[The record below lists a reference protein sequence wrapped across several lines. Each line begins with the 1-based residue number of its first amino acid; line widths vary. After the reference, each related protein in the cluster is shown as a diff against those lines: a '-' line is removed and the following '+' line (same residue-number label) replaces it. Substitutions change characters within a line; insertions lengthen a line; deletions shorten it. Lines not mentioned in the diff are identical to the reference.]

1 MTETYNPTPR
11 AEYSQRLAE
20 RQTALAREDRQH
32 RTLGNLRLWL
42 FAAMALIL
50 WLALARHASSVFWA
64 IVPLAGFIVLVIR
77 HQTVLRR
84 MQCAQRAVD
93 YYTRGLARLDG
104 HLLPPVES
112 GERFANAN
120 HPYTADLDI
129 FGAGSLFER
138 LSTARTRAGEDTL
151 ARWLQAPAP
160 ADVVRARQQAVEE
173 LRGKLDLREDLAVLG
188 EDLRS
193 GVHPE
198 ALRAW
203 SLRPPVDFPAW
214 SRPVARVLSI
224 IALGLVIAFVGTLF
238 VNIPVRLALIAV
250 GLVEAAFF
258 YRFRLAAQ
266 TIAEDAGEPGHDLT
280 LLSSVLRRIEDEQF
294 DAPLL
299 REIRAALDSAGE
311 PPSRRIARLAT
322 RIEMLDSRDNVF
334 VRVFGPVLLW
344 TTQLAFSIEQ
354 WRAESGAAVP
364 RWLSAVGDF
373 EALSSLAGYAFEH
386 PAYPF
391 PEIVSGPPLYDGV
404 GLAHPLLPAAAVPND
419 VTLDAQSTRLFLI
432 SGSNMSGKS
441 TLLRTV
447 GVNAVL
453 AQAGSVVRA
462 ASLRLSALSVGA
474 SLRATDSLQ
483 GGTSRFYAEIQRL
496 RHILELPEPV
506 LFLLDELLAGT
517 NSHDRRIGA
526 EGVIRGLLARASIG
540 CVTTHDLALA
550 GIADALA
557 PAAANV
563 HFEDYLE
570 HGAIAFDYHMRPGVV
585 TRSNALE
592 LMRAVG
598 LPL

>member
-1 MTETYNPTPR
+1 MTDPR
-11 AEYSQRLAE
+11 AVYAQRLSE
-20 RQTALAREDRQH
+20 RQQNLRQEDRRH
-32 RTLGNLRLWL
+32 RTLGNFRLL
-42 FAAMALIL
+42 TF
-50 WLALARHASSVFWA
+50 VFLA
-64 IVPLAGFIVLVIR
+64 IVLWFAIARQTIRLGWAVPPLAVFIALLVR
-77 HQTVLRR
+77 HQAVLQRR
-84 MQCAQRAVD
+84 QLAQRAVD
-93 YYTRGLARLDG
+93 YYTRGVARLDG
-104 HLLPPVES
+104 HLLPPVEC
-112 GERFANAN
+112 GERFTNSG

-129 FGAGSLFER
+129 FGAGSLFEL

-151 ARWLQAPAP
+151 ARWLQSPAE
-160 ADVVRARQQAVEE
+160 ASVIKARQQAVEE

-188 EDLRS
+188 EDFRA

-203 SLRPPVDFPAW
+203 GLAPREHFPAW
-214 SRPVARVLSI
+214 ARPVARVLSV
-224 IALGLVIAFVGTLF
+224 IALGLVVAFAGTLF

-250 GLVEAAFF
+250 GAIEAAFF
-258 YRFRLAAQ
+258 YRFRQSAQ
-266 TIAEDAGEPGHDLT
+266 AIAEAAGEPGHDLS
-280 LLSSVLRRIEDEQF
+280 LLSSVLRRMEDEQF
-294 DAPLL
+294 SAPLL

-344 TTQLAFSIEQ
+344 TTQLAFSIDQ

-364 RWLSAVGDF
+364 RWLAAVGQF
-373 EALSSLAGYAFEH
+373 EALSSLAAYAFEH

-391 PEIVSGPPLYDGV
+391 PEIVAGEALYHGT
-404 GLAHPLLPAAAVPND
+404 GLAHPLLPASAIPND
-419 VTLDAQSTRLFLI
+419 VHLDARATRLFLV

-462 ASLRLSALSVGA
+462 VSLRLSPLSVGA

-550 GIADALA
+550 SIADALA

-570 HGAIAFDYHMRPGVV
+570 QGSIAFDYHMRPGVV

>member
-1 MTETYNPTPR
+1 MVEPR
-11 AEYSQRLAE
+11 AVYAQRLNGK
-20 RQTALAREDRQH
+20 QQDLAREDRRH
-32 RTLGNLRLWL
+32 RTVGNLRLLL
-42 FAAMALIL
+42 FVTLATTL
-50 WLALARHASSVFWA
+50 WLALGRHAVGLEWA
-64 IVPLAGFIVLVIR
+64 AAPLAGFVALVVR
-77 HQTVLRR
+77 HQAVLRR
-84 MQCAQRAVD
+84 RQLAGRAAD
-93 YYTRGLARLDG
+93 YYARGVARLEG
-104 HLLPPVES
+104 RLLPPVES
-112 GERFANAN
+112 GERFATGG

-129 FGAGSLFER
+129 FGSGSLFEL
-138 LSTARTRAGEDTL
+138 LSTARTRAGEEML
-151 ARWLQAPAP
+151 ARWLQAPA
-160 ADVVRARQQAVEE
+160 AAETVRMRQQAVEE

-188 EDLRS
+188 EDFRA

-203 SLRPPVDFPAW
+203 SVAPPLVFPGVA
-214 SRPVARVLSI
+214 RPVARVFSV
-224 IALGLVIAFVGTLF
+224 IALALVIAFIGTLF
-238 VNIPVRLALIAV
+238 VNVPVRLALIAV
-250 GLVEAAFF
+250 GAIEAAFF
-258 YRFRLAAQ
+258 YRFRTVVQA
-266 TIAEDAGEPGHDLT
+266 IAEAAEEPGHDLN
-280 LLSSVLRRIEDEQF
+280 LLSAVLRRIEREQF
-294 DAPLL
+294 SAPLL

-311 PPSRRIARLAT
+311 PPSRRIARLAHL
-322 RIEMLDSRDNVF
+322 IEMLDSRDNVF
-334 VRVFGPVLLW
+334 VRLFGPVLLW
-344 TTQLAFSIEQ
+344 TTQLAFAIER

-364 RWLSAVGDF
+364 RWLDAVGQF

-386 PAYPF
+386 PGYPF
-391 PEIVSGPPLYDGV
+391 PEIVAGEPVYDGV
-404 GLAHPLLPAAAVPND
+404 GLAHPLLPSTAVAND
-419 VTLDAQSTRLFLI
+419 VKLEAGETRLLLI

-462 ASLRLSALSVGA
+462 SSLRLSPLAVGA

-496 RHILELPEPV
+496 RQILELPEPV

-526 EGVIRGLLARASIG
+526 EGVIRGLLARASLG

-550 GIADALA
+550 GIAETLA

-570 HGAIAFDYHMRPGVV
+570 HGAIAFDYRMRAGVV

>member
-1 MTETYNPTPR
+1 MPDPR
-11 AEYSQRLAE
+11 ALYAQRLNGK
-20 RQTALAREDRQH
+20 QQDVAREAWQH
-32 RTLGNLRLWL
+32 RTFGNLRLLL
-42 FAAMALIL
+42 FVMLGVTV
-50 WLALARHASSVFWA
+50 WLAFARHTFSIVWA
-64 IVPLAGFIVLVIR
+64 VAPLAGFVALVVR
-77 HQTVLRR
+77 HQAVLRR
-84 MQCAQRAVD
+84 IKAAQRAVD
-93 YYTRGLARLDG
+93 YYTRGVARLDG
-104 HLLPPVES
+104 RLLPPVES
-112 GERFANAN
+112 GQRFANAG
-120 HPYTADLDI
+120 HPYAADLDI
-129 FGAGSLFER
+129 FGAGSLFEL
-138 LSTARTRAGEDTL
+138 LSTARTRAGEDML

-160 ADVVRARQQAVEE
+160 ADEVRARQQAVRE
-173 LRGKLDLREDLAVLG
+173 LCGKLDLREDLAVLG
-188 EDLRS
+188 EDFRA

-203 SLRPPVDFPAW
+203 SVAPGVPFPAAA
-214 SRPVARVLSI
+214 RPVARVLSV
-224 IALGLVIAFVGTLF
+224 IALGLVVAFVATLF

-250 GLVEAAFF
+250 GAIEAAFF
-258 YRFRLAAQ
+258 YRFRHAVQAIAAA
-266 TIAEDAGEPGHDLT
+266 AEEPGHDLS
-280 LLSSVLRRIEDEQF
+280 LLSAVLRRIEDEQF
-294 DAPLL
+294 QAPLL
-299 REIRAALDSAGE
+299 RDIRAALDSAGA
-311 PPSRRIARLAT
+311 PPSRRIASLAM

-354 WRAESGAAVP
+354 WRAASGAAVP
-364 RWLSAVGDF
+364 RWLDAVGQF

-386 PAYPF
+386 PGYPF
-391 PEIVSGPPLYDGV
+391 PEIVAGAPLYDGV
-404 GLAHPLLPAAAVPND
+404 GIAHPLLPAAAVPND
-419 VTLDAQSTRLFLI
+419 VRLDARATRLLLV

-441 TLLRTV
+441 TLLRTL

-462 ASLRLSALSVGA
+462 ASLRLSPLSVGA

-550 GIADALA
+550 SIAETLA
-557 PAAANV
+557 PAGANV

-570 HGAIAFDYHMRPGVV
+570 HGTIAFDFRMRPGVV

>member
-1 MTETYNPTPR
+1 MR
-11 AEYSQRLAE
+11 C
-20 RQTALAREDRQH
+20 AR
-32 RTLGNLRLWL
+32 
-42 FAAMALIL
+42 
-50 WLALARHASSVFWA
+50 
-64 IVPLAGFIVLVIR
+64 
-77 HQTVLRR
+77 
-84 MQCAQRAVD
+84 RAVD
-93 YYTRGLARLDG
+93 FHQRGIARLDG
-104 HLLPPVES
+104 HLLQPVEA
-112 GERFANAN
+112 GERFSNAG

-129 FGAGSLFER
+129 FGPASLFEL

-151 ARWLQAPAP
+151 ASWLQAPA
-160 ADVVRARQQAVEE
+160 ARDEVHARQQAVEE
-173 LRGKLDLREDLAVLG
+173 LRAKLDLREDLAVLG
-188 EDLRS
+188 EDFRA

-203 SLRPPVDFPAW
+203 SLRPPVVFPAW
-214 SRPVARVLSI
+214 ARPVARVLSA
-224 IALGLVIAFVGTLF
+224 IALALVLAFVGTLF
-238 VNIPVRLALIAV
+238 INIQVRLALIAV
-250 GLVEAAFF
+250 GLLEAAFF
-258 YRFRLAAQ
+258 YRFRRAAQ
-266 TIAEDAGEPGHDLT
+266 AIAENAGDPGHDLK
-280 LLSSVLRRIEDEQF
+280 LLSAVLRRIESEQF
-294 DAPLL
+294 QSPLL
-299 REIRAALDSAGE
+299 REIRGALDSAGE

-354 WRAESGAAVP
+354 WRSESGAAVP
-364 RWLSAVGDF
+364 RWLDAVGAF

-386 PAYPF
+386 PSYPF
-391 PEIVSGPPLYDGV
+391 PQIVAGECCYDGV
-404 GLAHPLLPAAAVPND
+404 GLAHPLLPATAVPNT
-419 VTLDAQSTRLFLI
+419 VQLGASATRLLLV

-441 TLLRTV
+441 TLLRTI

-462 ASLRLSALSVGA
+462 ASLRISPLSVGA

-496 RHILELPEPV
+496 RQILELPEPV

-517 NSHDRRIGA
+517 NSHDRGIGA
-526 EGVIRGLLARASIG
+526 EGVIRGLLARATVG

-570 HGAIAFDYHMRPGVV
+570 HGTIAFDYHMRPGVV